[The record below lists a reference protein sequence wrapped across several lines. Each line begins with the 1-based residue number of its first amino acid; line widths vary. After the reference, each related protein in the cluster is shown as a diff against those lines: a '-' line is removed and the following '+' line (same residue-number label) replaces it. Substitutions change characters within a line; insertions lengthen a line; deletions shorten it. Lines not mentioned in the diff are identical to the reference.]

1 MPMLGFD
8 PLYLVFTVP
17 ALLLSLLA
25 QGLVKSRFSKYSKVM
40 ARSRMTG
47 AEAARNLLLRA
58 GIADVRVERV
68 NGFLSDHYDPSSN
81 TLRLSEAV
89 YGSQSLSAL
98 GVACHEAGHALQKAN
113 NYGPMALRSMLVL
126 PASLGSRFSDIVI
139 ILGAMMQSPTLINVG
154 LIMFGAAVLFTLV
167 TLPVEW
173 DASARAKKALIAS
186 GILLPQEQSHAASV
200 LNAAFMT
207 YLASAVSAILTML
220 YYLIRLGVI
229 GGGKRNR

>member
-1 MPMLGFD
+1 MMFD
-8 PLYLVFTVP
+8 PIYLVF
-17 ALLLSLLA
+17 ALP
-25 QGLVKSRFSKYSKVM
+25 GLVLSMLASFYVKSTFSKYSTVG
-40 ARSRMTG
+40 AASRLTG
-47 AEAARNLLLRA
+47 AEAAQRMLYAAGVRN
-58 GIADVRVERV
+58 VRIERV
-68 NGFLSDHYDPSSN
+68 DGFLSDHFDPSSN
-81 TLRLSEAV
+81 TLRLSDAV

-98 GVACHEAGHALQKAN
+98 GVACHEAGHAIQKAN

-126 PASLGSRFSDIVI
+126 PASLGSRFSYIVI
-139 ILGAMMQSPTLINVG
+139 ILGAMMQAPMLINLG

-207 YLASAVSAILTML
+207 YLASAVSSVLTLL
-220 YYLIRLGVI
+220 YYLIRLGVL
-229 GGGKRNR
+229 GGGRRNR